1 MGRDS
6 RLPERLITIGDK
18 MKATHLYLSFVL
30 KGIILLI
37 GLRLANQKQYGQ
49 LADEAEAFINE
60 VKSNID
66 LN

>member
-1 MGRDS
+1 
-6 RLPERLITIGDK
+6 